1 MLKKREAAM
10 QRLKAFQTSVHNV
23 EAPQSKQ
30 TLKTIQDEITH
41 PSDIPGVNPPT
52 SRLPRYSADGGG
64 GQGSH
69 SSLKTGPLLCNQSG
83 ILRK

>member
-30 TLKTIQDEITH
+30 TLKTIQDEKPH
-41 PSDIPGVNPPT
+41 PSDTRG
-52 SRLPRYSADGGG
+52 
-64 GQGSH
+64 
-69 SSLKTGPLLCNQSG
+69 
-83 ILRK
+83 